1 MFTYFYPTGAPV
13 PLELMFWPSGIGE
26 SGMAVVATI
35 ASLVLTG
42 IALRGFRQHASRA
55 RKMLTPVNRARMVR
69 QSV

>member
-1 MFTYFYPTGAPV
+1 MV
-13 PLELMFWPSGIGE
+13 L
-26 SGMAVVATI
+26 VATI

-55 RKMLTPVNRARMVR
+55 RKVLTPVNRATMVR